1 MKCDGSGE
9 IHVHDK
15 INSSESVKSQV
26 LIFIRKFSC
35 YPFKLRWQTVG
46 GGVQV
51 LMPLISYFVIKGTN
65 MFVALTSYARRGA
78 SNLRPLLSRGRTLT
92 LSRRD
97 TRATLLTP
105 PSWSPSTG
113 LHPRTISIRQENI
126 RKPSSLRGPCKT
138 DEGLLQNSG
147 IGAT

>member
-1 MKCDGSGE
+1 MQWVWGNTHARLNQFKQISKELC
-9 IHVHDK
+9 V
-15 INSSESVKSQV
+15 
-26 LIFIRKFSC
+26 FIGKLSC